1 MAKKRRISSAGAT
14 VVNATAG
21 LLKSVGYILLVVG
34 IALGLSTAAIVV
46 ANDVLALVKPDNDVT
61 IKFEYDLS
69 SDEVADLLKE
79 YGVIDYAFVFKM
91 FTGMKEINYFKSGTY
106 DLNSNMD
113 YGQIIS
119 ELRREKIGDVVKV
132 TIPEGYT
139 VAQIAELMEENR
151 VCSAAEFIRTAN
163 TYEFAHQV
171 LKDVPF
177 RENRLEGYLFPDT
190 YQFYVNEKTVSV
202 INKMLNNFEKRYT
215 DAMRAITEK
224 NGQTIDEI
232 LVIAS
237 LIEKEAKWA
246 SERTMIAGVIYNR
259 LNAPDR
265 FPKLQIDATLLYV
278 IGHKDTI
285 TAEDLLTDSPY
296 NTYLYEGLP
305 PTAICNPGLN
315 AILAAISPE
324 KNNYYYYVA
333 DPVTG
338 GHVFSKTLAEHNQAV
353 ADMNKKYN

>member
-1 MAKKRRISSAGAT
+1 MAKRRRVSNAGAT
-14 VVNATAG
+14 VMNATAG
-21 LLKSVGYILLVVG
+21 LLKSVGYILLIVG
-34 IALGLSTAAIVV
+34 IALVLSTAAIVV
-46 ANDVLALVKPDNDVT
+46 ANDVLALVKPDNSVT
-61 IKFEYDLS
+61 VKLDYDLS
-69 SDEVADLLKE
+69 SDEMAEMLQD
-79 YGVIDYAFVFKM
+79 YGIIDYAFVFKL
-91 FTGMKEINYFKSGTY
+91 FANMKDINYFKSGTY
-106 DLNSNMD
+106 DLNSRMD

-119 ELRREKIGDVVKV
+119 ELNREKIGDVVQV

-139 VAQIAELMEENR
+139 IAQIAELMEENR
-151 VCSAAEFIRTAN
+151 VCSAAQFITTAN
-163 TYEFAHQV
+163 TYEFSHEV
-171 LKDVPF
+171 LKDVPMT
-177 RENRLEGYLFPDT
+177 ENRLEGYLFPDT

-224 NGQTIDEI
+224 NGQTIGEI

-237 LIEKEAKWA
+237 LIEKEAKWE
-246 SERTMIAGVIYNR
+246 SERTIIAGVIYNR

-285 TAEDLLTDSPY
+285 SAEDLLTDSPY

-324 KNNYYYYVA
+324 ENGYYYYVA
-333 DPVTG
+333 DPETG
-338 GHVFSKTLAEHNQAV
+338 GHVFSRTLAEHNQAV
-353 ADMNKKYN
+353 ANMKNKYN

>member
-1 MAKKRRISSAGAT
+1 MAKKRQMSSAGVT
-14 VVNATAG
+14 VVNATTSF
-21 LLKSVGYILLVVG
+21 LKSVGYILLVVG
-34 IALGLSTAAIVV
+34 IALVLSTTAIVV
-46 ANDVLALVKPDNDVT
+46 ANDVLALVKPDNDVA

-69 SDEVADLLKE
+69 SDEMADLLKD
-79 YGVIDYAFVFKM
+79 YGIIDYAFVFKL
-91 FTGMKEINYFKSGTY
+91 FTSIKEINYFKSGTY

-119 ELRREKIGDVVKV
+119 ELRREKMGDVVEI

-139 VAQIAELMEENR
+139 VRQIAELMEENR
-151 VCSAAEFIRTAN
+151 VCSIAEFMNTAN
-163 TYEFAHQV
+163 TYDFSHSV
-171 LKDVPF
+171 LKDLPF

-232 LVIAS
+232 LVMAS

-278 IGHKDTI
+278 TGHKDKL
-285 TAEDLLTDSPY
+285 TAEDLLIDSPY

-324 KNNYYYYVA
+324 ANNYYYYVA
-333 DPVTG
+333 DPETG
-338 GHVFSKTLAEHNQAV
+338 GHVFSRTLAEHNQAV
-353 ADMNKKYN
+353 ANMNKKYN